1 MHPCSCE
8 STLKM
13 VKNLRIIVAMMS
25 NIVDI
30 IDDINCVT
38 YYDDLDRDAVS
49 NKLSSGQTEFAHN
62 FSVLVA

>member
-1 MHPCSCE
+1 
-8 STLKM
+8 M

-38 YYDDLDRDAVS
+38 YYDDLDRDEAE
-49 NKLSSGQTEFAHN
+49 NY
-62 FSVLVA
+62 